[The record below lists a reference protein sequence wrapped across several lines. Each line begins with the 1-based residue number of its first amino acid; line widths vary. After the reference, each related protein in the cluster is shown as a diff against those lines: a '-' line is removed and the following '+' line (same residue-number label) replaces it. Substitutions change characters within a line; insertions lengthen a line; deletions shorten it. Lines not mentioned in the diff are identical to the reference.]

1 MTPTKHASRS
11 RVRRPR
17 AGTRR
22 GVLSTI
28 TPPVVSSPEPVAA
41 VVNRPKSTSIGSSIQ
56 HHARGIQSRNPKF
69 PGRSFTSI
77 DIHPSAHAVETDT
90 KKSKRNGN
98 PRAGPSPSSRRRRRR
113 YAPSSQTASLGM
125 PCSASARAR
134 VRARVDANFFPVEV
148 FTIDTVRNIIIRNRV
163 PVSVFDK
170 YPRAIDSAF
179 SQLMGY
185 LIRIF
190 ST

>member
-134 VRARVDANFFPVEV
+134 VRARVDA
-148 FTIDTVRNIIIRNRV
+148 I
-163 PVSVFDK
+163 
-170 YPRAIDSAF
+170 F
-179 SQLMGY
+179 SQLKFLP
-185 LIRIF
+185 LILLEILLYEIVYRF
-190 ST
+190 RFLTNTRVRLTQLFHN

>member
-1 MTPTKHASRS
+1 MTPTNHAPRS

-17 AGTRR
+17 AGNRR

-56 HHARGIQSRNPKF
+56 HHARGIQSIAKSKIP
-69 PGRSFTSI
+69 RSI
-77 DIHPSAHAVETDT
+77 LHVDRHPPVRARGGTRYE
-90 KKSKRNGN
+90 KSKRNGN

-134 VRARVDANFFPVEV
+134 ESLTQDFP
-148 FTIDTVRNIIIRNRV
+148 
-163 PVSVFDK
+163 S
-170 YPRAIDSAF
+170 
-179 SQLMGY
+179 
-185 LIRIF
+185 
-190 ST
+190 